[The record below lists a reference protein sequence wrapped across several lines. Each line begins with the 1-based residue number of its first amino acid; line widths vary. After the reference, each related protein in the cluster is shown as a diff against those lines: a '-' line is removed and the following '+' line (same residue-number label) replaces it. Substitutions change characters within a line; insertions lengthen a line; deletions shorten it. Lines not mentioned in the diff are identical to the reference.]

1 MISPVTPEPRS
12 ESKYK
17 ADFPTSSIVTFRL
30 SGELSSFHFNMYLK
44 SPMPEAAKVLMGPAD
59 IALTLMLSLPKS
71 SAKYF
76 TEASNAA
83 FATPITL

>member
-1 MISPVTPEPRS
+1 
-12 ESKYK
+12 
-17 ADFPTSSIVTFRL
+17 
-30 SGELSSFHFNMYLK
+30 
-44 SPMPEAAKVLMGPAD
+44 MPEAAKVLMGPAD

-76 TEASNAA
+76 TEASKAA